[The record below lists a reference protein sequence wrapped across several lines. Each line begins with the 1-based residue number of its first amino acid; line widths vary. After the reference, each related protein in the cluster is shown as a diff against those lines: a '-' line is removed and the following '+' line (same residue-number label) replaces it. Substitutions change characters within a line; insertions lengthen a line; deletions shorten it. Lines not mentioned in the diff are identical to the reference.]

1 MGRAK
6 RTVSVLL
13 LAGMIL
19 AFVPSGL
26 WATSAVPEPG
36 AIGIPLDPTAT
47 GTKVFGP
54 LSVSYVLEFVPES
67 TKKNQADP
75 LPASASPCPTRIVV
89 DNMFVVVRL
98 ETGTGKNVLEKV
110 FSIDFTKTSPVTL
123 PICFENTAAQ
133 VDFLFDLITA
143 QAMPYFF
150 GSSVQPCVLTGGTHP
165 CWAVK
170 SITDFLSSGTGA
182 ISMDIELAVK

>member
-1 MGRAK
+1 M
-6 RTVSVLL
+6 VSVLL

-19 AFVPSGL
+19 AIAPSGL

-36 AIGIPLDPTAT
+36 AIGIPIDPTAT

-54 LSVSYVLEFVPES
+54 LSVYYELEEVPLP
-67 TKKNQADP
+67 TKKNQPDP
-75 LPASASPCPTRIVV
+75 LPPSASPCPSRIVV

-98 ETGTGKNVLEKV
+98 QNGTGKNVVEKV
-110 FSIDFTKTSPVTL
+110 FSRDFTKTSPVTL

-133 VDFLFDLITA
+133 VDFVFDLITD
-143 QAMPYFF
+143 QAMPFFF
-150 GSSVQPCVLTGGTHP
+150 GSAIQPCVLTANTPP

-170 SITDFLSSGTGA
+170 SITNFLSSGTGA
-182 ISMDIELAVK
+182 VSMDIELAVK